1 MDVNLANL
9 RLEGDQAGV
18 FSGFSIKFLAT
29 IQPLIQVLGNLL
41 QLKCQN
47 SDTAPFQTHGTIMS
61 LVIAAV
67 CVYFVAFMEITRP
80 VRNTR
85 YLLAARIL
93 CGISGVLTSI
103 LLALIL
109 FPPVGWVMLTLY
121 TIRALHDLFPLI
133 TTELLVHG
141 ISLEMLYG
149 SLFKQTFNRTRRAEA
164 SPQASNDNPVGQEAG
179 DDGAHQAEAGPRAT
193 NANFMKQEGGDHGPI
208 EICV

>member
-29 IQPLIQVLGNLL
+29 IQPLIQVL
-41 QLKCQN
+41 
-47 SDTAPFQTHGTIMS
+47 
-61 LVIAAV
+61 AV

-80 VRNTR
+80 VRNT
-85 YLLAARIL
+85 
-93 CGISGVLTSI
+93 
-103 LLALIL
+103 
-109 FPPVGWVMLTLY
+109 
-121 TIRALHDLFPLI
+121 
-133 TTELLVHG
+133 
-141 ISLEMLYG
+141 

>member
-80 VRNTR
+80 VRNT
-85 YLLAARIL
+85 
-93 CGISGVLTSI
+93 
-103 LLALIL
+103 
-109 FPPVGWVMLTLY
+109 
-121 TIRALHDLFPLI
+121 
-133 TTELLVHG
+133 
-141 ISLEMLYG
+141 